1 MVVPLLGSFGYRL
14 SWDYSKK
21 LAETEVIW
29 KPNWNKTIHF
39 QGDTFP
45 GMASRWCWLFEG
57 SLTPFYVGIFTVFMI
72 SMIAD
77 FPHSRP
83 LRRLRLIVT
92 SGTFSS
98 LIIIS
103 SGFHWRLIAT
113 SGTFYSL
120 IIVLSGFR
128 SRGWELHSFVE
139 ERSVRERMYIF

>member
-1 MVVPLLGSFGYRL
+1 MLCWEVLAVVSHEIIV
-14 SWDYSKK
+14 KK
-21 LAETEVIW
+21 SAETEVIW
-29 KPNWNKTIHF
+29 KPNWNQTIHF

-45 GMASRWCWLFEG
+45 GMASWWCWLFEG

-77 FPHSRP
+77 FPHSRR

-120 IIVLSGFR
+120 IIILSGFHP
-128 SRGWELHSFVE
+128 RGWELHSFVE